1 MSALGLETVLVGDVA
16 DRVDHTVVA
25 KVREG
30 AADLNGLVFTAYVL
44 EDSLLRRGLAVAAF
58 IS

>member
-44 EDSLLRRGLAVAAF
+44 EDSLL
-58 IS
+58 